1 MTSRNA
7 PANVFWYEVL
17 LYVSL
22 ILDSI
27 SVAFQDRT
35 AFNDQNDGAVFS
47 DAAING
53 IWILLQLYLVWLSAH
68 QRKGWPRW
76 VLAANLLLAG
86 TSLLQF
92 VAENGLQ
99 VDSAIEIISFVL
111 TVVAIVLSFTGD
123 ARAWFKE

>member
-1 MTSRNA
+1 
-7 PANVFWYEVL
+7 VL